1 MLPSLL
7 EWLKRVF
14 GSFGQIH
21 WTVHLIYAQTS
32 YEGIKCI
39 KAKEEYLRSYCLL
52 YILWLTHSE
61 LKVGFG
67 ILWLYTN
74 SLMKQSFTIEDRC
87 SFSLLV
93 KIIKKWSFEAW
104 SLNHSGMILILIMHS
119 SYVKGAQNQDQDH
132 PRMIEESCFKTLF
145 F

>member
-74 SLMKQSFTIEDRC
+74 SLMKQSFTIEDHC

-104 SLNHSGMILILIMHS
+104 SLNHSVIDFFNPLLRPP
-119 SYVKGAQNQDQDH
+119 AWQAQDQID
-132 PRMIEESCFKTLF
+132 PFQNDLRIALQNFVF
-145 F
+145 